1 MCRSWEDHLF
11 AHLNSIIET
20 QYYNFLATNH
30 RVPTTVQR
38 FSIYDAVQHHGGVD
52 SKFLPRIIDTLHH
65 NITVHEEAGEPQRIL
80 QGSLISDRLADI
92 LAELSRQLDAAKKN
106 SEYEPSI
113 DETDMKGVNISDFRL
128 LRVVV
133 HIVLV
138 LKSLG
143 LGFTSTSQEWRH
155 AENVIAGYMDAL
167 AQLGKYELVPL
178 YAGHI
183 SKHRA
188 SEVMGVILVKVTD
201 EQTRIRLLGLMR
213 NYDIDIPETLRHI
226 MINVFEYTEASYL
239 QIPLP
244 SWTGILNPTIGIYD
258 AEAVTSED
266 EALIR
271 ALEWMLLVP
280 PLKGQMMQD
289 GCTVYTRFLGKYQLS
304 LTQTNVPTDTIV
316 CSDRQTGCRER
327 IEPENP
333 EHNSIS

>member
-11 AHLNSIIET
+11 AHLNSIVET
-20 QYYNFLATNH
+20 QYYNFLVINH
-30 RVPTTVQR
+30 RIPTTAQR

-65 NITVHEEAGEPQRIL
+65 NITLYEEAREAQRIL

-92 LAELSRQLDAAKKN
+92 LAELSRQLDVEKKG

-113 DETDMKGVNISDFRL
+113 DDRDMKGLIISDFRL

-133 HIVLV
+133 HTVLV

-143 LGFTSTSQEWRH
+143 LGFNSTSQEWKH
-155 AENVIAGYMDAL
+155 AEDVIAGYIDAL
-167 AQLGKYELVPL
+167 ALLRKYELVPL

-183 SKHRA
+183 SKQRA

-201 EQTRIRLLGLMR
+201 EKTRIRLLGLMR
-213 NYDIDIPETLRHI
+213 NYNIDIPETLRHM
-226 MINVFEYTEASYL
+226 MINVFELTEHVYL

-244 SWTGILNPTIGIYD
+244 SWTGILNPTIGIND
-258 AEAVTSED
+258 AEAVTED
-266 EALIR
+266 DEMLIR

-280 PLKGQMMQD
+280 TLKGQMMQD
-289 GCTVYTRFLGKYQLS
+289 GCTVYTRFLGK
-304 LTQTNVPTDTIV
+304 
-316 CSDRQTGCRER
+316 
-327 IEPENP
+327 
-333 EHNSIS
+333 